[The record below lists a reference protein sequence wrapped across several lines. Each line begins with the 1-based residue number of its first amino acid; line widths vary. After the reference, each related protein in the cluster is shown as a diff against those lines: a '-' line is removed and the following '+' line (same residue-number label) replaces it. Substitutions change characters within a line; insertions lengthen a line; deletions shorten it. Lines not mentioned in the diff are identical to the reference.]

1 MSVDF
6 NEFPH
11 VFSPIDVGPVHLK
24 NRLQFSPMVSAHAER
39 VSGEVTDGLI
49 AYVGAQARSGAAL
62 VTIGSSPV
70 NHEEARDFLGCLSVT
85 RDTDVPGLANLA
97 KEAHIYDAK
106 ISAELMHAGRIA
118 NPLALKGNP
127 AWVCSLSDDLDP
139 NGNWHVV
146 TKEDM
151 QKVIADFCAAAR
163 RLKAAG
169 FDMVMIH
176 GAHGNLVSSFLS
188 PVFNTRTDEYGGSL
202 ENRMRFQLEL
212 LEAVRSE
219 IGPDMGIEY
228 RIGSWEYAKGS
239 PSIEDVTAFLVEA
252 QEYIDLVN
260 LSGGLITD
268 FDLVQFMMPA
278 YPVPRNINVERTAYV
293 RQHLDI
299 PVAAVGNIP
308 DIYAAEEIIASGQAD
323 IVAMARNMVADME
336 LPKKAWRGEADRIK
350 PCLHCN
356 ICCTTPGLGEP
367 VRCAVS
373 PTRGRE
379 LQFEHIA
386 ASANP
391 GRVMIIGGGPAGMQ
405 AARTAVRR
413 GHAVDLYEKTD
424 RLGGRLHEASAMWC
438 KDYHRRYLDWAIRE
452 TNECGANIH
461 LDTEVTPELIAAEKP
476 DYVVVAIGAD
486 YIDRSIPGSDG
497 PNVINVTQADLRQKP
512 IGKRV
517 VYCGAGTSAI
527 ESAIDLAHEEN
538 CEVTLITRR
547 DYSDLLCD
555 LPFENS
561 GALRDWIKK
570 LGVRIIEGAQVTA
583 IDENGV
589 DYECDGELRRIECD
603 TVVSAF
609 GMKPDE
615 ALVESLRFVVPD
627 TVVVGDANE
636 VRNIYWANHDAFN
649 KVVWL

>member
-1 MSVDF
+1 MNVSF

-11 VFSPIDVGPVHLK
+11 VFSPIEVGPVHLK
-24 NRLQFSPMVSAHAER
+24 NRLQFSPMVSAHADR

-49 AYVGAQARSGAAL
+49 AYVGAQARSGVGL
-62 VTIGSSPV
+62 LTIGSSPV

-97 KEAHIYDAK
+97 KEAHIYGAK

-118 NPLALKGNP
+118 NPLALKGEP

-212 LEAVRSE
+212 LKALREEVGS
-219 IGPDMGIEY
+219 DMGIEY
-228 RIGSWEYAKGS
+228 RIGSWEYAEGS
-239 PSIEDVTAFLVEA
+239 PSIEDVTAFLVKA

-293 RQHLDI
+293 REHLDI

-323 IVAMARNMVADME
+323 IAAMARNLVADME
-336 LPKKAWRGEADRIK
+336 LPKKAWRGEADKIK

-379 LQFEHIA
+379 LQFGTIVP
-386 ASANP
+386 SARP
-391 GRVMIIGGGPAGMQ
+391 GRVMVIGGGPAGMQ
-405 AARTAVRR
+405 AARTAIRR
-413 GHAVDLYEKTD
+413 GHTVDLYEKAD
-424 RLGGRLHEASAMWC
+424 KLGGRLHEASAMWC
-438 KDYHRRYLDWAIRE
+438 KDYHRRYLDWSARE
-452 TNECGANIH
+452 TEECGASIH
-461 LDTEVTPELIAAEKP
+461 LGTEVTPELIAAEKP
-476 DYVVVAIGAD
+476 DYVVVAVGAE
-486 YIDRSIPGSDG
+486 YIDRDIPGYDG
-497 PNVINVTQADLRQKP
+497 VNVMTVSEADLRQKP
-512 IGKRV
+512 VGGRV

-527 ESAIDLAHEEN
+527 ESAIDLAHEEG
-538 CEVTLITRR
+538 CEVTMITRR
-547 DYSDLLCD
+547 GFGDLLTD

-561 GALRDWIKK
+561 GALKDWIKK
-570 LGVRIIEGAQVTA
+570 LGITIIEHGCVTSV
-583 IDENGV
+583 DESGV
-589 DYECDGELRRIECD
+589 NYELDGKTERIECD
-603 TVVSAF
+603 TIVSAC
-609 GMKPDE
+609 GMRPNE
-615 ALVESLRFVVPD
+615 AVVESLRYIVPD
-627 TVVVGDANE
+627 TVVVGDAGG

-649 KVVWL
+649 QVVWL

>member
-1 MSVDF
+1 MDVTF

-97 KEAHIYDAK
+97 KEAHIYGAK

-118 NPLALKGNP
+118 NPLALKGEP

-139 NGNWHVV
+139 KGNWHVV

-151 QKVIADFCAAAR
+151 QKVIADFCAAAK

-169 FDMVMIH
+169 FDMIMVH

-212 LEAVRSE
+212 LRALREAV
-219 IGPDMGIEY
+219 GPDMGIEY

-239 PSIEDVTAFLVEA
+239 PSIEDVTAFLMKA

-308 DIYAAEEIIASGQAD
+308 DIYTAEEIIASGQAD
-323 IVAMARNMVADME
+323 IVAMARNLIADME
-336 LPKKAWRGEADRIK
+336 LPKKAWRGEADRVK

-379 LQFEHIA
+379 LQFATIA
-386 ASANP
+386 PSTKP
-391 GRVMIIGGGPAGMQ
+391 GHVMIIGGGPAGMQ
-405 AARTAVRR
+405 AARTAMRR
-413 GHAVDLYEKTD
+413 GHKVDLYEKAD

-438 KDYHRRYLDWAIRE
+438 KDYHRRYLDWSIRE
-452 TNECGANIH
+452 TQECGANIH
-461 LDTEVTPELIAAEKP
+461 LNIEVTPELIASVEP
-476 DYVVVAIGAD
+476 DYVVVAAGATH
-486 YIDRSIPGSDG
+486 IERNIPGMDRAD
-497 PNVINVTQADLRQKP
+497 VLTVTEADLRQKP

-527 ESAIDLAHEEN
+527 ESAIDLAHEEG

-547 DYSDLLCD
+547 GQEDLLRD

-561 GALRDWIKK
+561 GALKDWIKK
-570 LGVRIIEGAQVTA
+570 LGIRIITHACVTG
-583 IDENGV
+583 IDERGV
-589 DYECDGELRRIECD
+589 TYEGKDGQERIECD
-603 TVVSAF
+603 TVVSAC
-609 GMKPDE
+609 GMAPDKAAIE
-615 ALVESLRFVVPD
+615 ALSAVIPD
-627 TVVVGDANE
+627 TVVVGDAHE

-649 KVVWL
+649 HVVWL